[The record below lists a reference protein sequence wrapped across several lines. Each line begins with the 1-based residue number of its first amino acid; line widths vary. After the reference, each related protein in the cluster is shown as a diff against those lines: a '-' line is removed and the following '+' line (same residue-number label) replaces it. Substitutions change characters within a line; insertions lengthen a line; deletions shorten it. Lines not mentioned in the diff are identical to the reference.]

1 MGHKQI
7 IYYEC
12 ENRECN
18 LRFPDLRDDMPR
30 ERCPVCRGRIRV
42 VLTIDAPHNENQAPV
57 LSSTKPKLEAM
68 LDNVRS
74 GLNVGSIFR
83 SADGIGVSKLYLC
96 GITPNPENPAVRKT
110 SLGAEQNVSWD
121 HVSNGVVK
129 VRELKMA
136 GYSIWGLESVPSAI
150 SLFEIDEEIKGEA
163 LILVVGNEVC
173 GIDPDI
179 LALCD
184 QIVSIPMVGIK
195 RSLNVASAFG
205 IAASYLRYRQILS
218 QGSVSILPNT

>member
-18 LRFPDLRDDMPR
+18 LRFPDFRDDMPR

-57 LSSTKPKLEAM
+57 LPGTKPKLEAM

-83 SADGIGVSKLYLC
+83 SADGIGVSNLYLC
-96 GITPNPENPAVRKT
+96 GITPNPENPAVRKS
-110 SLGAEQNVSWD
+110 SLGAEENVNWEQV
-121 HVSNGVVK
+121 HNGVVK
-129 VRELKMA
+129 AGALKMA

-150 SLFEIDEEIKGEA
+150 SLFEIDEEIKEAA

-173 GIDPDI
+173 GIDPEI

-195 RSLNVASAFG
+195 RSLNVATAFG
-205 IAASYLRYRQILS
+205 IAASYLRYCQILS
-218 QGSVSILPNT
+218 QGSESILPNI